1 MGIRHSR
8 TGRHVVKE
16 RFQRSKPTRR
26 RTNAYNGKV
35 VVRFGDSIF
44 FSRSGIAPLLAG
56 CGGLSQGLYSKRCAS
71 SLVAGSAI
79 EHGIMPASKE
89 KLRNNL
95 TSTGLDKRQKE
106 FKDAFLEKIVGLTR
120 LASCSN
126 FSYSSGLEPDPKPP
140 EDFFLVGAFPGSAC
154 ELSAQSYGK

>member
-1 MGIRHSR
+1 MPT
-8 TGRHVVKE
+8 TGKSLCVSVI
-16 RFQRSKPTRR
+16 P
-26 RTNAYNGKV
+26 
-35 VVRFGDSIF
+35 F
-44 FSRSGIAPLLAG
+44 FSRGQASLPSLPAVVDCLKVYTAKDARLL
-56 CGGLSQGLYSKRCAS
+56 LF
-71 SLVAGSAI
+71 AGSAI

-89 KLRNNL
+89 NLRNNL
-95 TSTGLDKRQKE
+95 TSTGLDKRQKG